1 MEGSRSPRPSPSP
14 ASESTPVS
22 VRPPGS
28 NSNSHS
34 HSSSTP
40 RASAAKIYAQRRPYL
55 DSPPLG
61 APSPSSSLPPIP
73 PRSSS
78 LASSS
83 TSTHPIANFDT
94 SRHPLPSTP
103 SLGSVA
109 RSSFDAGSLPK
120 RAPTDRSFNRS
131 QSRPRSPPPLSS
143 SSSTTAGPS
152 LSTKTGPAKG
162 QAQWP
167 PRDDLPGHRRNVSL
181 GWDRDRDNRDPR
193 ADRDRDR
200 DRDWPWERQHQQ
212 QQHHDREWMRQ
223 PHERERDPRDSDM
236 SMGRGDRRGPPGS
249 GRGGPPNRD
258 SRDSYSS
265 LPPLPTSGRASFD
278 SSPWPR
284 SAFRDA
290 PGSDANGARPIPRRG
305 RDGRGSE
312 YEEEAG
318 WGRSLSPDWNH
329 RRPPNGYDTAN
340 SRRSGDPGKGYPHGS
355 SMRFDDRDRPGGPGP
370 ADHDD
375 RYSTTRRQPS
385 PAHSEFC
392 TANRFDPPR
401 PYSGPNRSAPTRRGR
416 SMSPGE
422 IQWTRSRSRSPMRLG
437 DRFAGFQR
445 DGRIPH
451 DDRKPFKGKHPNPV
465 PTYSN
470 GDRRSNKPSPARG
483 YTPTPASPIP
493 VDVELPYTKA
503 TSPTADHIGAQETS
517 AQPRDESASKSQ
529 DNEAENQLEL
539 GEVLTDPDEPG
550 TPPRLPAFDF
560 PSPRKLKEGLADV
573 GDEDHEMIDTPAD
586 PAVKDEAEEPVLE
599 TEKVQP
605 ISEMEVDPVA
615 STGQREAV
623 SEDAAAVPP
632 SSPQPA
638 AIFALPTPSTSDAA
652 SQVAEMEEVEE
663 GEEVQSTVVVAM
675 EIPDSV
681 VSEAVL
687 VESAEAG
694 ESMPVDKATLE
705 AELLLKI
712 ANRTPTP
719 PAPPPPHSPPSPPTS
734 PPRSFASI
742 LNDVIAANEQDSG
755 EVNALML
762 DNRKRSAP
770 EIAKQA
776 SSIVRDV
783 TNLDLSKAAWRMHEQ
798 VQPFLIEA
806 FAKRDHRRHDKMLK
820 LRAEYEL
827 FNEDWTAHCDR
838 LDKLHNRIHR
848 RTGPIKPPH
857 DEVGLPFYS
866 TEPATP
872 GAPAAAGAT
881 AACGPVTISGRPN
894 RRGGGGASAFVGFGD
909 TVRSEAEFLEVLA
922 NLENATRRDASARA
936 ERQAVE
942 VPDQLIDPSERN
954 DLLSLAFHDEQRRVE
969 DSIALYEIQKPLDVW
984 TRDEV
989 NTFNRL
995 YEEHPKQ
1002 FGKIAAGI
1010 PEKTTAQCVLFYYRV
1025 KHAPEFRAILS
1036 DRKYKDGRRRPK
1048 GKKRVD
1054 EIKGGKKSLLANLQT
1069 RKPDDDDDVDEGS
1082 PPPVGSGLL
1091 SPETARRQLPF
1102 ESPLVFVPP
1111 TPMRP
1116 PRASSPP
1123 PLAALWLG
1131 DEAFT
1136 TVDSREPS
1144 KPDSSA
1150 GYGKKGARIPKIR
1163 DAMLLPSDGALEA
1176 AEALAGLVGGPGTGD
1191 NKDDSAGRAYDGDRS
1206 LLKTSVGGRRKGT
1219 SSSYWSV
1226 AERNELMR
1234 LLVVYGKNWAKL
1246 AEGLE
1251 HKTAVQC
1258 RNWYQNNTKK
1268 FDLAELVNL
1277 SSKRDAGDDRSRS
1290 GSGGTTP
1297 RHASSHEYTAPTGVP
1312 LNEALESGL
1321 VQHQRS
1327 RVGFFDEAATPALSD
1342 VELPPLPISEPAPR
1356 SKGIRNLLND
1366 DTPDEDAHSPG
1377 RDDWFGGGGA
1387 RASEEIGATTEEE
1400 SDVSS
1405 IRGPRAILHD
1415 PAPAPSQHTDLLSQS
1430 HSFPRHLPSHSHA
1443 LDRREYSASPPLYRP
1458 SAYSVPSMHVRERAG
1473 NFESH
1478 NSWNQSPS
1486 PYPSF
1491 GSNTPSVL
1499 GHRPHS
1505 PAGSSYNQSTS
1516 SRDYY
1521 ASKAPPPPSH
1531 LRYDPHMMP
1540 QGRQEPPPPPPPPPP
1555 PSRHHEWS

>member
-1 MEGSRSPRPSPSP
+1 MEGHRSPRPSPT
-14 ASESTPVS
+14 SESVS
-22 VRPPGS
+22 ARPSGS
-28 NSNSHS
+28 NSNSIS
-34 HSSSTP
+34 IATATPASTP
-40 RASAAKIYAQRRPYL
+40 SSNPNISVAKTYAQRRPFL

-61 APSPSSSLPPIP
+61 TPSSSSLPSLP

-78 LASSS
+78 LLSSS
-83 TSTHPIANFDT
+83 SSFVT
-94 SRHPLPSTP
+94 SRYSLPPVPASA
-103 SLGSVA
+103 SAA

-120 RAPTDRSFNRS
+120 RASAPGGPQGPNRS
-131 QSRPRSPPPLSS
+131 QLRHRSPPLPSSTSS
-143 SSSTTAGPS
+143 SSAGGPS
-152 LSTKTGPAKG
+152 SSQAVSAKG
-162 QAQWP
+162 HARWP
-167 PRDDLPGHRRNVSL
+167 LVDDLPAHRRNVSL
-181 GWDRDRDNRDPR
+181 GWDRDRDRGDHR
-193 ADRDRDR
+193 GDRDRE
-200 DRDWPWERQHQQ
+200 RDWAWDHQP
-212 QQHHDREWMRQ
+212 QHHDRGWTSD
-223 PHERERDPRDSDM
+223 PRERDRDARDRDISL
-236 SMGRGDRRGPPGS
+236 GRADRRGGLRA
-249 GRGGPPNRD
+249 GGGPPNRD
-258 SRDSYSS
+258 SRDPYPS
-265 LPPLPTSGRASFD
+265 LPPLSNSRGRASFD

-284 SAFRDA
+284 SSFGPGSRGG
-290 PGSDANGARPIPRRG
+290 PGSDANGVRPISRRS

-312 YEEEAG
+312 SDDEAG
-318 WGRSLSPDWNH
+318 WGRPPSPDWNH
-329 RRPPNGYDTAN
+329 RRPPNGYDAAK
-340 SRRSGDPGKGYPHGS
+340 SRRSGDPEKGYPHGPS
-355 SMRFDDRDRPGGPGP
+355 FHFDDRDRPGGTGP

-375 RYSTTRRQPS
+375 RYSTSRKPPS
-385 PAHSEFC
+385 PARSEFSIS
-392 TANRFDPPR
+392 NRFDPLR
-401 PYSGPNRSAPTRRGR
+401 PYSGSNRSPPPRRGR

-422 IQWTRSRSRSPMRLG
+422 IQWTRSRSRSPIRLG
-437 DRFAGFQR
+437 DRFAGFPR
-445 DGRIPH
+445 DGRGANG
-451 DDRKPFKGKHPNPV
+451 DRRPFKGKDPSPS

-470 GDRRSNKPSPARG
+470 GDRPNKSSSAQG
-483 YTPTPASPIP
+483 STPASALPTST
-493 VDVELPYTKA
+493 DVEMQYTKA
-503 TSPTADHIGAQETS
+503 ALPSMDRKDAQGTATQAREEL
-517 AQPRDESASKSQ
+517 APKSEE
-529 DNEAENQLEL
+529 DEAEEPEDQLEL
-539 GEVLTDPDEPG
+539 GEVLTDTDEPG
-550 TPPRLPAFDF
+550 TPPRPPAFEF
-560 PSPRKLKEGLADV
+560 PCPSKVTTEPDDGM
-573 GDEDHEMIDTPAD
+573 DEDKDMVDAPSAPVVKGEVEEAIVEADTIQS
-586 PAVKDEAEEPVLE
+586 V
-599 TEKVQP
+599 
-605 ISEMEVDPVA
+605 SEMEADPVA
-615 STGQREAV
+615 SLPYQSAPAEN
-623 SEDAAAVPP
+623 AAVGPQA
-632 SSPQPA
+632 SPKSTTL
-638 AIFALPTPSTSDAA
+638 FALPTPSTSDAA
-652 SQVAEMEEVEE
+652 SQVAEMDEVEE
-663 GEEVQSTVVVAM
+663 GEEVQSPTIVAM
-675 EIPDSV
+675 EEVPETAVPDPV
-681 VSEAVL
+681 FVK
-687 VESAEAG
+687 SAEPL
-694 ESMPVDKATLE
+694 EPMLVDKASMD

-719 PAPPPPHSPPSPPTS
+719 PPPPPPHSPPSPPTS
-734 PPRSFASI
+734 PPRNFASI

-762 DNRKRSAP
+762 DNRKRSVP
-770 EIAKQA
+770 EMVKQA

-783 TNLDLSKAAWRMHEQ
+783 TNLDLSKAAWRIHEQ
-798 VQPFLIEA
+798 AVQPYLIEA
-806 FAKRDHRRHDKMLK
+806 FVRRDDRRHDKMLK

-827 FNEDWTAHCDR
+827 LNEDWTAHCDR

-881 AACGPVTISGRPN
+881 ATGGPVTISGRPN

-942 VPDQLIDPSERN
+942 VPDQIVDPSERH
-954 DLLSLAFHDEQRRVE
+954 DVLSLAFHDEQRKVE
-969 DSIALYEIQKPLDVW
+969 DPISLYGIHKPLDVW

-1010 PEKTTAQCVLFYYRV
+1010 PDKTRSQCVLFYYRV

-1069 RKPDDDDDVDEGS
+1069 RKADDDDEVDEGS
-1082 PPPVGSGLL
+1082 PPPVGSGPL

-1102 ESPLVFVPP
+1102 ESPSVFVPP

-1116 PRASSPP
+1116 PRAASPP

-1131 DEAFT
+1131 DKVFT
-1136 TVDSREPS
+1136 TVDSHEPS
-1144 KPDSSA
+1144 RPGSSA
-1150 GYGKKGARIPKIR
+1150 GYGKKGGRTPKTL
-1163 DAMLLPSDGALEA
+1163 DATLLPSDGTLEA
-1176 AEALAGLVGGPGTGD
+1176 AEALAGLVGGPETGD
-1191 NKDDSAGRAYDGDRS
+1191 TKEDSSGRANDSDRS
-1206 LLKTSVGGRRKGT
+1206 MLKTSVGGRRKGT

-1234 LLVVYGKNWAKL
+1234 LLAIYGKNWAKL

-1258 RNWYQNNTKK
+1258 RNWFQNNTKK

-1277 SSKRDAGDDRSRS
+1277 SSKRAAGDDRSWS

-1297 RHASSHEYTAPTGVP
+1297 RHVSSHEYTAPTGVP
-1312 LNEALESGL
+1312 LSEALESGL

-1327 RVGFFDEAATPALSD
+1327 RVGFFDEVAPALSD

-1377 RDDWFGGGGA
+1377 RDDWFGGGGG
-1387 RASEEIGATTEEE
+1387 RASEEVGATTQEE
-1400 SDVSS
+1400 SDASS
-1405 IRGPRAILHD
+1405 MRGHRSILHE
-1415 PAPAPSQHTDLLSQS
+1415 PAPAPSRRVDMPPQS
-1430 HSFPRHLPSHSHA
+1430 HSFPRHLPSRGHA
-1443 LDRREYSASPPLYRP
+1443 LDRREYCASPPLYRP
-1458 SAYSVPSMHVRERAG
+1458 SAYSVPSMHHRERAG

-1478 NSWNQSPS
+1478 KSWNQSPS
-1486 PYPSF
+1486 PYPLL

-1499 GHRPHS
+1499 SHRPHS
-1505 PAGSSYNQSTS
+1505 PGGSAYNHSTS

-1531 LRYDPHMMP
+1531 LRYDPLMMP
-1540 QGRQEPPPPPPPPPP
+1540 QGRQEPPPPP
-1555 PSRHHEWS
+1555 SRHPEWS